1 VSCDQDDVRQIA
13 LGLPGVREAR
23 ERFAFSVEH
32 KGKDKGLVWAWR
44 KRVDAKKPK
53 VPQPDVL
60 VVPVA
65 DQVEKAALL
74 AADPDK
80 FFTEDHYNGY
90 AAVLLRL
97 DAVSRGELAQVLLEA
112 WRCVAPK
119 ALIEAYEAG
128 GTPTAKA
135 KPRKPAAKKPA
146 AKKPAAKKP
155 AAKPKPKKPRK
166 APAR

>member
-1 VSCDQDDVRQIA
+1 MSCSQDDVRELA
-13 LGLPGVREAR
+13 LRLPGVHEAR
-23 ERFAFSVEH
+23 ERFAFAVEH

-44 KRVDAKKPK
+44 QRVHPKKPK
-53 VPQPDVL
+53 VPQANVI

-65 DQVEKAALL
+65 DQAEKAALL
-74 AADPDK
+74 DADPDK

-119 ALIEAYEAG
+119 ALIEAYDARTTRPAG
-128 GTPTAKA
+128 KPKAKKPTAKA
-135 KPRKPAAKKPA
+135 KPKPKA
-146 AKKPAAKKP
+146 
-155 AAKPKPKKPRK
+155 KPKKPK
-166 APAR
+166 KPTAR